1 MRRSISSMIS
11 TILGIILMALGLYF
25 FKTSLITKTYVE
37 VLVYIAL
44 ALGTVI
50 FGQGMSNLMQ
60 RQVLNGDQE
69 VSKDLEINKKDERN
83 ITIMNHSKAKAF
95 DCMAFIILA
104 LILIF
109 AWLNVDFKV
118 LALLIF
124 SYIFTLIYA
133 LIQRK
138 KYERKL

>member
-109 AWLNVDFKV
+109 AWLNVDLK
-118 LALLIF
+118 
-124 SYIFTLIYA
+124 S
-133 LIQRK
+133 
-138 KYERKL
+138 